1 MKCIKCGNELSANAK
16 FCGKCGT
23 STANMEAAPSASNNA
38 SLVGSTVML
47 GAAAEVHDEEK
58 TVILGSNPIAQAPV
72 QPQPMNMQAMP
83 VQNQQNKK
91 DKKQKKEKK
100 KGKEKRKS
108 RSGYCPGSDRASGC
122 RRRRIC
128 ILVVESA
135 CE

>member
-72 QPQPMNMQAMP
+72 QPQAPQMQAPVQSQAPQMQTPVQPMNMQAMP

-91 DKKQKKEKK
+91 DKKQKKEKQVWLL
-100 KGKEKRKS
+100 
-108 RSGYCPGSDRASGC
+108 PWF
-122 RRRRIC
+122 
-128 ILVVESA
+128 
-135 CE
+135 